1 MLIWRQKCYNENITK
16 FRFYKQDGENMT
28 QLSKYEAMIVKSGSK
43 LTKQRKQILKI
54 IVEHS
59 DEHFSAETL
68 YDLVRHVDSS
78 IGIATIYRTLEL
90 FEKLKIVRNVKI
102 KNDGVNY
109 YDVIDLDEQNHFHH
123 HLICTHCNQI
133 IEIADELESYE
144 AFIKE
149 KYGFNVTDHDLTFY
163 GTCESCQSSENC

>member
-1 MLIWRQKCYNENITK
+1 M
-16 FRFYKQDGENMT
+16 
-28 QLSKYEAMIVKSGSK
+28 
-43 LTKQRKQILKI
+43 
-54 IVEHS
+54 
-59 DEHFSAETL
+59 
-68 YDLVRHVDSS
+68 
-78 IGIATIYRTLEL
+78 EL

-123 HLICTHCNQI
+123 HLICTTCNRI

-149 KYGFNVTDHDLTFY
+149 KYGFNVTDHDLTLY
-163 GTCESCQSSENC
+163 GTCASCQ